1 MDAVKNLG
9 YFNHFQWIGSDG
21 WSSRAVVTKNKERVV
36 EGTLSLQPRAGDV
49 KGFDR
54 YFRSLR
60 PPNSRNPWYEFFDFP
75 VCPHS
80 SNRPSLTVEYV

>member
-49 KGFDR
+49 KGFDH

-60 PPNSRNPWYEFFDFP
+60 PPNSRNPWYEFCLF
-75 VCPHS
+75 HA
-80 SNRPSLTVEYV
+80 SLTVGKTSTLF